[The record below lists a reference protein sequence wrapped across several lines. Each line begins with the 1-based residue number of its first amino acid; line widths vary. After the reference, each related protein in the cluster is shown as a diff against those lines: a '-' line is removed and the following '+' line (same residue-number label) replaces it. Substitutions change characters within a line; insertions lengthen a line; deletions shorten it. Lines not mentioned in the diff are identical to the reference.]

1 APADWWL
8 GLPDLTGKVVRVD
21 IDPAAIVT
29 NVVPA
34 VSLVGDAARTVR
46 ALRERLGGAAADGP
60 QQAERDGTGRAAR
73 WRERHREAAR
83 AEGGPWL
90 EIVDA
95 IAEALPRDAIVAGG
109 RAVAGYHR
117 APPDLPPPP
126 PPAVPPPAGAG
137 PRRVGLPAGLA
148 AKSAPPAAAAA
159 ELGIALP
166 VVVVDNGGYGEI
178 RNEMADRDEPVHAVA
193 LGRPDFPA
201 LARSMGCHGVG
212 AADPAALTREIKAA
226 LEADRPTLI
235 HVREDSRA
243 ARGMT

>member
-1 APADWWL
+1 
-8 GLPDLTGKVVRVD
+8 
-21 IDPAAIVT
+21 
-29 NVVPA
+29 
-34 VSLVGDAARTVR
+34 
-46 ALRERLGGAAADGP
+46 
-60 QQAERDGTGRAAR
+60 
-73 WRERHREAAR
+73 
-83 AEGGPWL
+83 
-90 EIVDA
+90 
-95 IAEALPRDAIVAGG
+95 ALPRDAIVAGDSAMACYYG
-109 RAVAGYHR
+109 ALSNLPLHR
-117 APPDLPPPP
+117 PGAFLYPT
-126 PPAVPPPAGAG
+126 GAG
-137 PRRVGLPAGLA
+137 TLGFGLPAGIG
-148 AKSAPPAAAAA
+148 AKIAHPDTAVIVLQGDGGTMFTVPELAAAA

-178 RNEMADRDEPVHAVA
+178 RNEMAARDEPVHAVA